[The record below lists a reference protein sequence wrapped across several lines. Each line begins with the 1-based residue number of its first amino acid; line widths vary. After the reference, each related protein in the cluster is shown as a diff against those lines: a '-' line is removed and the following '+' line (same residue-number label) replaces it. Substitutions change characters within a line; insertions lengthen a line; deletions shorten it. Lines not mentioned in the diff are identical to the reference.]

1 MLIGGLDLAE
11 DALFLYY
18 LGGMLWTTA
27 SVVVGLR
34 VVLKQRSAP
43 TDRSCK
49 GKHRSST
56 CPPVSIIVPAHN
68 EEVTIV
74 STLLSLLKLDYE
86 CFEIIVVDD
95 GSEDETSKRVTEAF
109 GLLPIDIEIEKTIPC
124 QQEMFVRGGTAK
136 GAGDNDIKIMLIWKV
151 CGRKADALNMGVN
164 AASFDYF
171 VCVDADSVLQSDA
184 LEKIVQ
190 PVVHDD
196 NVVAVGGWVCPG
208 NDLVFVDGRA
218 REYHLPRCMLAC
230 MQVFEYARSFLSLR
244 ILLDRLDNSLIIS
257 GAFGLFRKDVVIA
270 TGGYDVKTVGED
282 MDMVVRLHKHCLANR
297 IPYSVRY
304 AINAVCWTQVPERI
318 SELYGQ
324 RRRWTCGLVQCMRKY
339 HRLTSGYEADAVGL
353 DAAYGYFLFYEL
365 LQPFVEMVGV
375 VVVVLDLYANTLNFA
390 YALAMVLGYV
400 MISLSFSLFIFFS
413 HLRMFGYKPMIADK
427 LKAIVACIVESSV
440 MHVFLS
446 LVRAYSI
453 GADGARNLRWGSMER
468 KNINIWV

>member
-11 DALFLYY
+11 GALFLYF

-27 SVVVGLR
+27 SVVVGLH
-34 VVLKQRSAP
+34 VVLRQRSAS
-43 TDRSCK
+43 TVCSGDREHQSN
-49 GKHRSST
+49 S

-109 GLLPIDIEIEKTIPC
+109 GLLPVDINIEKIIPC
-124 QQEMFVRGGTAK
+124 KQEVFVRGGTAK
-136 GAGDNDIKIMLIWKV
+136 GIGDNVIKIMLIWKA

-164 AASFDYF
+164 AASFAYF

-196 NVVAVGGWVCPG
+196 HVVAVGGWVCPG
-208 NDLVFVDGRA
+208 NDLVFVDGRV
-218 REYHLPRCMLAC
+218 RDYHLPSCMLAC

-244 ILLDRLDNSLIIS
+244 ILLDKLNNSLIIS
-257 GAFGLFRKDVVIA
+257 GAFGLFRKDMVIA
-270 TGGYDVKTVGED
+270 TGGYDVQTVGED
-282 MDMVVRLHKHCLANR
+282 MDMVVRLHKHCLANK
-297 IPYSVRY
+297 IPYRVRY

-318 SELYGQ
+318 SELFGQ

-339 HRLTSGYEADAVGL
+339 YHLTSRYEADAVGL
-353 DAAYGYFLFYEL
+353 DVAYGYFLFYEL

-375 VVVVLDLYANTLNFA
+375 AVVALELCTDMLNLG
-390 YALAMVLGYV
+390 YALTMFLCYV
-400 MISLSFSLFIFFS
+400 VISLSFSLFIYFS
-413 HLRMFGYKPMIADK
+413 HLKMFGYKPMLIDK
-427 LKAIVACIVESSV
+427 LKAIVACIVESSM
-440 MHVFLS
+440 MHVFL
-446 LVRAYSI
+446 LFVRAYSI
-453 GADGARNLRWGSMER
+453 GTDGAKNLKWGSMGR
-468 KNINIWV
+468 KNINIWI